1 MFCENCGAKVQDGA
15 AFCSECGASTAAQP
29 EQSARPVYA
38 QPQPYAAPVQPP
50 PQQGYAQPVY
60 AAQARPNNEPLR
72 VGQFIGMLLLMCIPI
87 ANIILMFVWAFGST
101 VNLNK
106 KNYARAMLILTGVM
120 LVFWIIAGGALAA
133 VLQEILWNMY

>member
-38 QPQPYAAPVQPP
+38 QPQPYAAPVSPRRSRAMP
-50 PQQGYAQPVY
+50 SPCTRPS
-60 AAQARPNNEPLR
+60 AAQQRAAARGPVHR
-72 VGQFIGMLLLMCIPI
+72 HAAAHVHPI

-106 KNYARAMLILTGVM
+106 KTTPG
-120 LVFWIIAGGALAA
+120 
-133 VLQEILWNMY
+133 QC